1 MLIGG
6 IVLTKLA
13 KLCYEGT
20 DLHKHS
26 ECVLMASELFAAPAK
41 LSMPHPQ
48 VAGEYATYTFREF
61 MDTGLFTDQY
71 VLQPSELLH
80 TLAVS
85 SQALID
91 QGLFHKALPLAAL
104 MEYIAADVARSK
116 VLAVKARLLKAS
128 ALVELGYINEG
139 LQIYN
144 RILSMKDLPDYG
156 ARGSEHS
163 AKQRGKNFQFPSDQV
178 YRNDL
183 SPEADENQA
192 VLKALLEA
200 ISEDTEQKLK
210 KFCSPYIIESL
221 QYLRALFLVRLGET
235 ENVENADKAE
245 LRQQLLKTA
254 EELMRGSLRR
264 IQFAEEVS
272 YIKAELV
279 DLKLKEFDRDEN
291 REEALAE

>member
-1 MLIGG
+1 LIGG

-48 VAGEYATYTFREF
+48 VASEYGTYTFREF
-61 MDTGLFTDQY
+61 MGQNIFTDQY

-104 MEYIAADVARSK
+104 MEYIAADVTRSK
-116 VLAVKARLLKAS
+116 ILTVKARLLKAS

-156 ARGSEHS
+156 ARHSEHS
-163 AKQRGKNFQFPSDQV
+163 AKQDGKNFQFASDQI

-192 VLKALLEA
+192 ALKSLLEA
-200 ISEDTEQKLK
+200 VPDDTEQKLME
-210 KFCSPYIIESL
+210 FSSPFIIESL
-221 QYLRALFLVRLGET
+221 HYLRALFLVRIGET
-235 ENVENADKAE
+235 ENVDVLDKAE
-245 LRQQLLKTA
+245 LRQNLLKTA
-254 EELMRGSLRR
+254 EDLMRGSLRR

-272 YIKAELV
+272 HIKADLV
-279 DLKLKEFDRDEN
+279 DLKLKEVDRNDEKIQ
-291 REEALAE
+291 ALTE